1 MSSNPDSSAPSRGM
15 SIILVDDNTLPG
27 FEPIEQSFAR
37 FGHTAV
43 PGDTPGTFVVDGSV
57 EVVIVPNAS
66 PHPEALSM
74 PRGPASAKQEVIER
88 MVGFYI
94 IGALGLP
101 DDPIAADAQMQ
112 RITAALVRA
121 TPAVAAMLSHGLF
134 FYEADFFARMVEND
148 PSTVATQVS
157 VDLTAGPEP
166 DGRALV
172 LTHGLTRYDWTE
184 FAVVSADFTTAMVYA
199 MDLSRKLVTGKQAN
213 LSAGIQITDADGM
226 VVLPVEAPS
235 PVPGKPAI
243 LRLDLEAT
251 PPKKGLFRRRK

>member
-1 MSSNPDSSAPSRGM
+1 MSL
-15 SIILVDDNTLPG
+15 ILVDDNTLPG
-27 FEPIEQSFAR
+27 FDPIEQSFAR
-37 FGHTAV
+37 FGVTAV

-57 EVVIVPNAS
+57 DVIIVPKAS

-94 IGALGLP
+94 IAALGLA
-101 DDPIAADAQMQ
+101 DDPVAADALMQ
-112 RITAALVRA
+112 RITAAVVRA
-121 TPAVAAMLSHGLF
+121 TPAVAAMLGHGLF

-166 DGRALV
+166 DGRAAI
-172 LTHGLTRYDWTE
+172 LTHGLIRYGWSE
-184 FAVVSADFTTAMVYA
+184 FAVVSSDFTTAIVYA
-199 MDLSRKLVTGKQAN
+199 MDLSRKLIAGKQAN
-213 LSAGIQITDADGM
+213 LSAGIPVTDTDGM
-226 VVLPVEAPS
+226 VVLPVDAPS
-235 PVPGKPAI
+235 PVPGKPTI